1 MFVALLKVAGPS
13 MAGIAMIA
21 EALTAMIDFPVG
33 YLDEK

>member
-1 MFVALLKVAGPS
+1 